1 MSQIFGP
8 VPSRRLGLSLG
19 IDIIPFKTCTF
30 DCVYCQLGRTTNK
43 TIQRK
48 KYIASEEILRELEK
62 VIREGKKIDYITFSG
77 SGEPTLNL
85 EIGKMIAGIKKM
97 TSIPVA
103 VLTNGTLLHQPQVQA
118 DLLEADLVVPSLDAA
133 SEEVF
138 RRVNRPHSSLTI
150 GGVIRGIKTFSRNFK
165 GKLWLE
171 IMLVKGMNDS
181 EKSVNQI
188 KKAIKEMRLDKIQLN
203 TVVRP
208 PAEEFAQ
215 GLSWQDLERIK
226 SILGKRCE
234 IVAELSKKLKQR
246 AYKGDIE
253 KTILTMVKRRPLTL
267 AEISS
272 SLGLHQNE
280 VIKYIGLLEREGQ
293 IKRQIYREKRYYV

>member
-19 IDIIPFKTCTF
+19 IDIIPFKTCTL
-30 DCVYCQLGRTTNK
+30 DCIYCQLGRTTNK
-43 TIQRK
+43 TIERRK
-48 KYIASEEILRELEK
+48 YTASDEILRELEK
-62 VIREGKKIDYITFSG
+62 VLREGERVDYITFSG
-77 SGEPTLNL
+77 SGEPTLNP
-85 EIGKMIAGIKKM
+85 EIGKMITGIKEM

-103 VLTNGTLLHQPQVQA
+103 VLTNGTLLYQPRVEA
-118 DLLEADLVVPSLDAA
+118 DLLEADLVVPSLDGA

-150 GGVIRGIKTFSRNFK
+150 SEVIRGIKTFSRNFK
-165 GKLWLE
+165 GKIWLE

-181 EKSVNQI
+181 EKSINEI
-188 KKAIKEMRLDKIQLN
+188 KKVAREIKLDKIQLN

-208 PAEEFAQ
+208 PAEESA
-215 GLSWQDLERIK
+215 GALGWQDLERIR

-234 IVAELSKKLKQR
+234 IIAELKKLERR
-246 AYKGDIE
+246 AYKGDVE
-253 KTILTMVKRRPLTL
+253 EAILTMVKRRPLTL
-267 AEISS
+267 AGISS

-293 IKRQIYREKRYYV
+293 IKKRIHREKRYYY

>member
-19 IDIIPFKTCTF
+19 IDIIPFKTCTL
-30 DCVYCQLGRTTNK
+30 DCIYCQLGRTTNK
-43 TIQRK
+43 TIERG
-48 KYIASEEILRELEK
+48 KYTASDEILRELEK
-62 VIREGKKIDYITFSG
+62 VLREGERVDYITFSG
-77 SGEPTLNL
+77 SGEPTLNP
-85 EIGKMIAGIKKM
+85 EIGKMITGIKEM

-103 VLTNGTLLHQPQVQA
+103 VLTNGTLLYQPRVEA
-118 DLLEADLVVPSLDAA
+118 DLLEADLVVPSLDGA

-150 GGVIRGIKTFSRNFK
+150 SEVIRGIKTFSRNFK
-165 GKLWLE
+165 GKIWLE

-181 EKSVNQI
+181 EKSINEI
-188 KKAIKEMRLDKIQLN
+188 KKVAREIKLDKIQLN

-208 PAEEFAQ
+208 PAEESA
-215 GLSWQDLERIK
+215 GALGWQDLERIR

-234 IVAELSKKLKQR
+234 IIAELKKLERR

-253 KTILTMVKRRPLTL
+253 EAILTMVRRRPLTL

-293 IKRQIYREKRYYV
+293 IKKRIHREKRYYIK

>member
-19 IDIIPFKTCTF
+19 IDIIPFKTCTL
-30 DCVYCQLGRTTNK
+30 DCIYCQLGRTTNK
-43 TIQRK
+43 TIERG
-48 KYIASEEILRELEK
+48 KYTASDEILKSLEK
-62 VIREGKKIDYITFSG
+62 VLREGERVDYITFSG
-77 SGEPTLNL
+77 SGEPTLNP
-85 EIGKMIAGIKKM
+85 EIGKMITGIKEM

-103 VLTNGTLLHQPQVQA
+103 VLTNGTLLYQPRVEA
-118 DLLEADLVVPSLDAA
+118 DLLEADLVVPSLDGA

-150 GGVIRGIKTFSRNFK
+150 SEVIRGIKTFSRNFK
-165 GKLWLE
+165 GKIWLE

-181 EKSVNQI
+181 EKSINEI
-188 KKAIKEMRLDKIQLN
+188 KKVAREIKLDKIQLN

-208 PAEEFAQ
+208 PAEESA
-215 GLSWQDLERIK
+215 GALGWQDLERIR

-234 IVAELSKKLKQR
+234 IIAELKKLERR

-253 KTILTMVKRRPLTL
+253 EAILTMVRRRPLTL

-293 IKRQIYREKRYYV
+293 IKKRIHREKRYYIK

>member
-19 IDIIPFKTCTF
+19 IDIIPFKTCTL
-30 DCVYCQLGRTTNK
+30 DCIYCQLGRTTNK
-43 TIQRK
+43 TIERG
-48 KYIASEEILRELEK
+48 KYTASDEILKSLEK
-62 VIREGKKIDYITFSG
+62 VLGEGERIDYITFSG
-77 SGEPTLNL
+77 SGEPTLNP
-85 EIGKMIAGIKKM
+85 EIGKMITGIKEM

-103 VLTNGTLLHQPQVQA
+103 VLTNGTLLYQPRVEA
-118 DLLEADLVVPSLDAA
+118 DLLEADLVIPSLDGA

-150 GGVIRGIKTFSRNFK
+150 SEVIRGIKTFSRNFK
-165 GKLWLE
+165 GKMWLE

-181 EKSVNQI
+181 EKSINEI
-188 KKAIKEMRLDKIQLN
+188 KKVAREIKLDKIQLN

-208 PAEEFAQ
+208 PAEESA
-215 GLSWQDLERIK
+215 GALGWQDLERIR

-234 IVAELSKKLKQR
+234 IIAELKKLERR

-253 KTILTMVKRRPLTL
+253 EAILTMVRRRPLTL
-267 AEISS
+267 ADISS

-280 VIKYIGLLEREGQ
+280 AIKYIGLLEREGQ
-293 IKRQIYREKRYYV
+293 IKKRIHREKRYYIK

>member
-19 IDIIPFKTCTF
+19 IDIIPFKTCTL
-30 DCVYCQLGRTTNK
+30 DCIYCQLGRTTNK
-43 TIQRK
+43 TIERRK
-48 KYIASEEILRELEK
+48 YTASDEILRELEK
-62 VIREGKKIDYITFSG
+62 VLREGERVDYITFSG
-77 SGEPTLNL
+77 SGEPTLNP
-85 EIGKMIAGIKKM
+85 EIGKMITGIKEM

-103 VLTNGTLLHQPQVQA
+103 VLTNGTLLYQPRVEA
-118 DLLEADLVVPSLDAA
+118 DLLEADLVVPSLDGA

-150 GGVIRGIKTFSRNFK
+150 SEVIRGIKTFSRNFK
-165 GKLWLE
+165 GKIWLE

-181 EKSVNQI
+181 EKSINEI
-188 KKAIKEMRLDKIQLN
+188 KKVAREIKLDKIQLN

-208 PAEEFAQ
+208 PAEESA
-215 GLSWQDLERIK
+215 GALGWQDLERIR

-234 IVAELSKKLKQR
+234 IIAELKKLERR

-253 KTILTMVKRRPLTL
+253 EAILTMVKRRPLTL

-293 IKRQIYREKRYYV
+293 IKKRIHREKRYYY

>member
-19 IDIIPFKTCTF
+19 IDIIPFKTCTL
-30 DCVYCQLGRTTNK
+30 DCIYCQLGRTTNK
-43 TIQRK
+43 TIERG
-48 KYIASEEILRELEK
+48 KYTASDEILKSLEK
-62 VIREGKKIDYITFSG
+62 VLGEGERIDYITFSG
-77 SGEPTLNL
+77 SGEPTLNP
-85 EIGKMIAGIKKM
+85 EIGKMITGIKEM

-103 VLTNGTLLHQPQVQA
+103 VLTNGTLLYQPRVEA
-118 DLLEADLVVPSLDAA
+118 DLLEADLVIPSLDGA

-150 GGVIRGIKTFSRNFK
+150 SEVIRGIKTFSRNFK
-165 GKLWLE
+165 GKIWLE

-181 EKSVNQI
+181 EKSINEI
-188 KKAIKEMRLDKIQLN
+188 KKVAREIKLDKIQLN

-208 PAEEFAQ
+208 PAEESA
-215 GLSWQDLERIK
+215 GALGWQDLERIR

-234 IVAELSKKLKQR
+234 IIAELKKLERR

-253 KTILTMVKRRPLTL
+253 EAILTMVRRRPLTL
-267 AEISS
+267 ADISS

-280 VIKYIGLLEREGQ
+280 AIKYIGLLEREGQ
-293 IKRQIYREKRYYV
+293 IKKRIHREKRYYIK

>member
-19 IDIIPFKTCTF
+19 IDIIPFKTCTL
-30 DCVYCQLGRTTNK
+30 DCIYCQLGRTTNK
-43 TIQRK
+43 TIERRK
-48 KYIASEEILRELEK
+48 YTASDEILRELEK
-62 VIREGKKIDYITFSG
+62 VLREGERVDYITFSG
-77 SGEPTLNL
+77 SGEPTLNP
-85 EIGKMIAGIKKM
+85 EIGKMITGIKEM

-103 VLTNGTLLHQPQVQA
+103 VLTNGTLLYQPRVEA
-118 DLLEADLVVPSLDAA
+118 DLLEADLVVPSLDGA

-150 GGVIRGIKTFSRNFK
+150 SEVIRGIKTFSRNFK
-165 GKLWLE
+165 GKIWLE

-181 EKSVNQI
+181 EKSINEI
-188 KKAIKEMRLDKIQLN
+188 KKVAREIKLDKIQLN

-208 PAEEFAQ
+208 PAEESA
-215 GLSWQDLERIK
+215 GALGWQDLERIR

-234 IVAELSKKLKQR
+234 IIAELKKLERR
-246 AYKGDIE
+246 AYKGDVE
-253 KTILTMVKRRPLTL
+253 EAILTMVKRRPLTL

-293 IKRQIYREKRYYV
+293 IKKRIHREKRYYY

>member
-8 VPSRRLGLSLG
+8 VPSRRLGMSLG
-19 IDIIPFKTCTF
+19 IDIIPFKTCTL
-30 DCVYCQLGRTTNK
+30 DCIYCQLGRTTNK
-43 TIQRK
+43 TIERK
-48 KYIASEEILRELEK
+48 KYTTSDEIFRELEK
-62 VIREGKKIDYITFSG
+62 VLGEGERIDYITFSG
-77 SGEPTLNL
+77 SGEPTLNP
-85 EIGKMIAGIKKM
+85 EIGKMITGIKEM

-103 VLTNGTLLHQPQVQA
+103 VLTNGTLLYQPRVEA
-118 DLLEADLVVPSLDAA
+118 DLLEADLVIPSLDGA

-150 GGVIRGIKTFSRNFK
+150 SEVIRGIKTFSRNFK
-165 GKLWLE
+165 GKIWLE

-181 EKSVNQI
+181 EKSINEI
-188 KKAIKEMRLDKIQLN
+188 KKVIREIKLDKIQLN

-208 PAEEFAQ
+208 PAEESA
-215 GLSWQDLERIK
+215 GALGWQDLERIR

-234 IVAELSKKLKQR
+234 IIAELKKLERR

-253 KTILTMVKRRPLTL
+253 EAILTMVRRRPLTL

-293 IKRQIYREKRYYV
+293 IKKRIHQEKRYYIK

>member
-19 IDIIPFKTCTF
+19 IDIIPFKTCTL
-30 DCVYCQLGRTTNK
+30 DCIYCQLGRTTNK
-43 TIQRK
+43 TIERGK
-48 KYIASEEILRELEK
+48 HTASDEILKSLEK
-62 VIREGKKIDYITFSG
+62 VLGEGERIDYITFSG
-77 SGEPTLNL
+77 SGEPTLNP
-85 EIGKMIAGIKKM
+85 EIGKMITGIKEM

-103 VLTNGTLLHQPQVQA
+103 VLTNGTLLYQPRVEA
-118 DLLEADLVVPSLDAA
+118 DLLEADLVIPSLDGA

-150 GGVIRGIKTFSRNFK
+150 SEVIRGIKTFSRNFK
-165 GKLWLE
+165 GKMWLE

-181 EKSVNQI
+181 EKSINEI
-188 KKAIKEMRLDKIQLN
+188 KKVIREIKLDKIQLN

-208 PAEEFAQ
+208 PAEESA
-215 GLSWQDLERIK
+215 GALGWQDLERIR

-234 IVAELSKKLKQR
+234 IIAELKKLEQR

-253 KTILTMVKRRPLTL
+253 EAILTMVRRRPLTL
-267 AEISS
+267 ADISS

-280 VIKYIGLLEREGQ
+280 AIKYIGLLEREGQ
-293 IKRQIYREKRYYV
+293 IKKRIHREKRYYIK